1 MPCNLEPTLLDTAR
15 RYHECRASIH
25 WKHESGWSVGIG
37 WSISNRACTHLS
49 ASGSHGPPEDCVCI
63 QAGFAG
69 CRFCFFFLFLFLLAE
84 RMIKHLIWGFSRAS
98 LLLNNFPFS
107 NGERKTCKHT
117 DWMINHESGSDALTS
132 ISCSAFGA
140 LSNSCPYTTIM
151 PSAIEL
157 ILFCFASRS
166 TKKVRSS

>member
-1 MPCNLEPTLLDTAR
+1 M
-15 RYHECRASIH
+15 ECRNRVVDIQ
-25 WKHESGWSVGIG
+25 SGLYSSQRFWLTWTPRGLCLYSSWVC
-37 WSISNRACTHLS
+37 RLS
-49 ASGSHGPPEDCVCI
+49 
-63 QAGFAG
+63 FL
-69 CRFCFFFLFLFLLAE
+69 FFFLFLFLLAE

-107 NGERKTCKHT
+107 SGERKTCKHT
-117 DWMINHESGSDALTS
+117 DWMINHESGSDALKS
-132 ISCSAFGA
+132 MSCSAFGA
-140 LSNSCPYTTIM
+140 SSNSCPYTTIM